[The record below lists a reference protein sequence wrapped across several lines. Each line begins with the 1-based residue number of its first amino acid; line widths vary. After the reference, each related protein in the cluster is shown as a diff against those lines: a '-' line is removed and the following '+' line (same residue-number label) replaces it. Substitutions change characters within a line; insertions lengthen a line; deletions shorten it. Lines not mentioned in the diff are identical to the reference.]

1 MTPSRSVFV
10 QDLTN
15 VMSTIMR
22 EDNLSLEAFQLA
34 AQDPSS
40 AVYRE
45 LSAVL
50 FKYRQ
55 KYPTVVTDTLIEES
69 LFVLTESAPLVKS
82 LTAAPQKT
90 APLPAPQKAA
100 PLPAP
105 PKAAVPSLAVAP
117 LSSFELPNSVEQYLN
132 SKRYKEEDLD
142 ISNPVRYLKE
152 KLRVSPDQAS
162 NLQLLEACQAAR
174 IAEINDRQDAK
185 SLYRARRFN
194 AEEILS
200 VFRLGRERAAVPSTK
215 VAARAY
221 VEALSEQL
229 KAQLGQYWN
238 STEFL
243 KNTRLSTAAHYG
255 EAHMRKITGFF
266 DVFFAENEVN

>member
-1 MTPSRSVFV
+1 MFV

-40 AVYRE
+40 AVYKE
-45 LSAVL
+45 LMGVL

-82 LTAAPQKT
+82 LTAAPPKA
-90 APLPAPQKAA
+90 APIPAPPKAAPIPAPQKAA
-100 PLPAP
+100 
-105 PKAAVPSLAVAP
+105 VPSPAAAP
-117 LSSFELPNSVEQYLN
+117 LSSFELSNSVEQYLN

-194 AEEILS
+194 TEEILS
-200 VFRLGRERAAVPSTK
+200 VFRLGMERSAVPPTK

-221 VEALSEQL
+221 VETLSEQL

-266 DVFFAENEVN
+266 DAFFAENEIN